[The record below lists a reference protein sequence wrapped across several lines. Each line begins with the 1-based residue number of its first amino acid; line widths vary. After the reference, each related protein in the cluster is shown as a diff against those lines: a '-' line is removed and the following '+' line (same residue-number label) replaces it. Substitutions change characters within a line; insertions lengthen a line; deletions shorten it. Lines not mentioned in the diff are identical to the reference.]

1 MFVFGKKYFYTFSE
15 DPFNQF
21 NDSKGGKSNSGDFYI
36 KRFIFQ
42 IQKIYISNK
51 LLFWTLYSS

>member
-36 KRFIFQ
+36 K
-42 IQKIYISNK
+42 
-51 LLFWTLYSS
+51 

>member
-1 MFVFGKKYFYTFSE
+1 MFVFGKNYFYTFSE
-15 DPFNQF
+15 DPF